1 MASGHRAA
9 PSWHLGGGTAPADK
23 IAVYGPM
30 YGVDDVQLP
39 DARSAQTQAQR
50 PSKTL
55 FPQLEH
61 ARCGIPAPFR
71 KGSTAKQLLTGASS
85 SHTPECGLV
94 ARSRT
99 RCFDLAKPT
108 KTQARAGQDN
118 PRASSS
124 AERPRHQRHRGCG
137 ESSMLILAP
146 LDSPIGPSC
155 PAACPGI
162 RASWPGDGRQR
173 SPFTPCYHPRLTVQL
188 FACRCLRGGSPCIR
202 TVCTPAAHLDS
213 TDAPS

>member
-1 MASGHRAA
+1 LS
-9 PSWHLGGGTAPADK
+9 T
-23 IAVYGPM
+23 
-30 YGVDDVQLP
+30 
-39 DARSAQTQAQR
+39 
-50 PSKTL
+50 
-55 FPQLEH
+55 LEH
-61 ARCGIPAPFR
+61 ARCGIPMPFR

-85 SHTPECGLV
+85 KSH
-94 ARSRT
+94 ARMRPRRAQPHT
-99 RCFDLAKPT
+99 LPRPR
-108 KTQARAGQDN
+108 QADQDTGQGRPAQ

-124 AERPRHQRHRGCG
+124 AERPRHQRYRGCG

-146 LDSPIGPSC
+146 LDSSIGPSC
-155 PAACPGI
+155 PAACHGI

-213 TDAPS
+213 TDALS

>member
-1 MASGHRAA
+1 MLRNPNAVPKGQHGKTASYWRVVK
-9 PSWHLGGGTAPADK
+9 S
-23 IAVYGPM
+23 
-30 YGVDDVQLP
+30 
-39 DARSAQTQAQR
+39 
-50 PSKTL
+50 
-55 FPQLEH
+55 H
-61 ARCGIPAPFR
+61 ARMRPRRAQPHTLPRPRQADQDTGQGRP
-71 KGSTAKQLLTGASS
+71 GQL
-85 SHTPECGLV
+85 
-94 ARSRT
+94 
-99 RCFDLAKPT
+99 
-108 KTQARAGQDN
+108 
-118 PRASSS
+118 RASSS
-124 AERPRHQRHRGCG
+124 AERPRHQRYRGCG

-155 PAACPGI
+155 PAACHSI